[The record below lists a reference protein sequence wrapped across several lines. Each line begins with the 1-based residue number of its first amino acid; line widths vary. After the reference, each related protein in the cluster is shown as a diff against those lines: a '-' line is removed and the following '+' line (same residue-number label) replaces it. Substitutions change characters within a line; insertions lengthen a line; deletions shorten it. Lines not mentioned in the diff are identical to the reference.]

1 MSSRPKKLQNIGI
14 VDVEFGDNVTV
25 IEPVNLYGCEIGD
38 DCFIGPF
45 VEIQSNVKI
54 GARTRI
60 QSHSFICELVS
71 IGEDCFIAHGVMFVN
86 DLFKTG
92 KPARDEPTLWIPT
105 NIGNN
110 VTIGSNVTVLPVN
123 ICDDVTIGASAV
135 VTRDIKVP
143 GRYFGNPARLNGVEA

>member
-1 MSSRPKKLQNIGI
+1 MVNYKEIGV
-14 VDVEFGDNVTV
+14 VDVKFGANVTV
-25 IEPVNLYGCEIGD
+25 VKPVNLYGCEIGD

-123 ICDDVTIGASAV
+123 ICDNVTIGASAV

>member
-1 MSSRPKKLQNIGI
+1 
-14 VDVEFGDNVTV
+14 
-25 IEPVNLYGCEIGD
+25 
-38 DCFIGPF
+38 
-45 VEIQSNVKI
+45 
-54 GARTRI
+54 
-60 QSHSFICELVS
+60 
-71 IGEDCFIAHGVMFVN
+71 MFVN

>member
-1 MSSRPKKLQNIGI
+1 LVDFKEIGVI
-14 VDVEFGDNVTV
+14 DVEFGNNVTV
-25 IEPVNLYGCEIGD
+25 VKPANLYGCKIGD

-45 VEIQSNVKI
+45 VEIQNDVKI
-54 GARTRI
+54 GDRTRI

-92 KPARDEPTLWIPT
+92 KPARGEPTLWTPT

-123 ICDDVTIGASAV
+123 ICDNVTIGASAV
-135 VTRDIKVP
+135 VTRDITEP
-143 GRYFGNPARLNGVEA
+143 GRYFGNPARLNGSD

>member
-1 MSSRPKKLQNIGI
+1 LAEIKEIGV
-14 VDVEFGDNVTV
+14 VDVKFGSNVTV
-25 IEPVNLYGCEIGD
+25 IKPVNLYGCEIGD

-86 DLFKTG
+86 DLFKAG
-92 KPARDEPTLWIPT
+92 KAARDEPALWQAT
-105 NIGNN
+105 VIGNN

-123 ICDDVTIGASAV
+123 ICNDVTIGASAV
-135 VTRDIKVP
+135 VTRDITEP
-143 GRYFGNPARLNGVEA
+143 GRYFGNLARLNGVMT